1 MLETLANILFAFSM
15 AFPSP
20 VYGASHSETEDDRRE
35 RVGMIAEVNA
45 EVASAGV
52 SQFAPT
58 DAAALL
64 LAVQLHESALD
75 YYVHAG
81 LESPIGHQDHGKARC
96 LGQIHTWP
104 GNPHLPT
111 KADHAALAGLD
122 REATTRC
129 ATVMLRYLWGHAQRC
144 IRKGRPA
151 ARRWAE
157 PLADYEVALI
167 VAAYGSGYC
176 SPVKASSK
184 VRARTFRRIRS
195 QM

>member
-1 MLETLANILFAFSM
+1 
-15 AFPSP
+15 
-20 VYGASHSETEDDRRE
+20 
-35 RVGMIAEVNA
+35 MIVEVDA
-45 EVASAGV
+45 EVANAGV
-52 SQFAPT
+52 SQFAAT

-64 LAVQLHESALD
+64 LAIQLHESALD

-129 ATVMLRYLWGHAQRC
+129 ATVMLKYLWGHAQRC

-176 SPVKASSK
+176 SPIKASSK
-184 VRARTFRRIRS
+184 VRARTFRRIRR
-195 QM
+195 QMGK